1 MAEERERH
9 SQQPDPG
16 HPVAGEDIGEPEGG
30 TGGAQAQSTQAIG
43 DQDQN
48 KEQTTQPSADDDVGK
63 PDLDEDV
70 R

>member
-1 MAEERERH
+1 MAEERDAH
-9 SQQPDPG
+9 SGQPDPG

-30 TGGAQAQSTQAIG
+30 AGTAKARSTQKIG
-43 DQDQN
+43 DEDQN
-48 KEQTTQPSADDDVGK
+48 KEETTQPAAADDVGK